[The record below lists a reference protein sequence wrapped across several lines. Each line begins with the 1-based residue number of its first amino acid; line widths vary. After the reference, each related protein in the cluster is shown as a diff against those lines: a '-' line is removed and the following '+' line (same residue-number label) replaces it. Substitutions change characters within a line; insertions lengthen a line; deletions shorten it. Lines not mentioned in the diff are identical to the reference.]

1 VTAGATWLREA
12 IATRDLERV
21 TSNMAAAGDRV
32 NDARQHVRSARLLA
46 DDDTPLAMAACHDA
60 IRKSI
65 TAHMLANGLR
75 PRGGE
80 GAHRIALDYARTQLA
95 DVIDES
101 DLDEA
106 KEIRQD
112 RSLAE
117 YGDFPSRQLD
127 GDHVRAAADVAESLA
142 RQRRRRVA
150 RTASTH
156 ASRPEAMTTRSFAL
170 STSLHQMSARAHAW
184 RDS

>member
-1 VTAGATWLREA
+1 MTADGTWLREA
-12 IATRDLERV
+12 IATGDLDRV

-32 NDARQHVRSARLLA
+32 NDSRRHVRSARMLA
-46 DDDTPLAMAACHDA
+46 DDDTPLAMGACHDA

-80 GAHRIALDYARTQLA
+80 GAHRIVLDYARTQLV
-95 DVIDES
+95 DVINETDFE
-101 DLDEA
+101 EA

-127 GDHVRAAADVAESLA
+127 GDHVRAAADVAERIVNAVAESLA
-142 RQRRRRVA
+142 RQA
-150 RTASTH
+150 GSP
-156 ASRPEAMTTRSFAL
+156 RPRK
-170 STSLHQMSARAHAW
+170 R
-184 RDS
+184 

>member
-1 VTAGATWLREA
+1 MSADRLWLSEA
-12 IATRDLERV
+12 VATRDLDRV
-21 TSNMAAAGDRV
+21 TASMAAAGDRV
-32 NDARQHVRSARLLA
+32 NDARRHIRSARALA

-80 GAHRIALDYARTQLA
+80 GAHRIVLDYARTQLGGL
-95 DVIDES
+95 ISEH
-101 DLDEA
+101 DLEEA

-112 RSLAE
+112 RALAE

-127 GDHVRAAADVAESLA
+127 GDHVRAAAEVAERIVNVVAHALA
-142 RQRRRRVA
+142 EQRRSDRGRG
-150 RTASTH
+150 R
-156 ASRPEAMTTRSFAL
+156 
-170 STSLHQMSARAHAW
+170 
-184 RDS
+184 